1 MTPTRRRFLR
11 GSLALA
17 GLGLASGCGLLP
29 SAARPSEVPAVG
41 LLSGFSQNQAHEIT
55 DPFRQGLAELGYVE
69 GRNIALELRL
79 AEGRYER
86 LPELAA
92 ELVARPVRVIFAPDG
107 SSALAARA
115 ATASIPIVFATSDPV
130 ANGLVESYAR
140 PGGNVTGLSFASV
153 LLAGK
158 RLELLKQVAPAT
170 RRVVALWYVPTTA
183 DQLREFQEAAPRLG
197 IDLRPVG
204 IQSLDDLDAAFHAA
218 SAEQPDALCVIDGG
232 LNTRRARIL
241 EFVAGTGLPSMFVRR
256 ESVAGGGLMAYGPS
270 FPDIYHRGA
279 SYVDKILKGAR
290 PGDLPIE
297 QPTTFDLVIN
307 LKTARELGLTIPE
320 SVLQQ
325 ATEVIH

>member
-1 MTPTRRRFLR
+1 
-11 GSLALA
+11 LALA
-17 GLGLASGCGLLP
+17 GLSLASGCGLLP
-29 SAARPSEVPAVG
+29 SAARPPEVPAVG

-79 AEGRYER
+79 AEGRDER
-86 LPELAA
+86 LTELAG
-92 ELVARPVRVIFAPDG
+92 ELVARPVRVIFAPDTPA
-107 SSALAARA
+107 ALAAKA
-115 ATASIPIVFATSDPV
+115 ATGAIPIVVGGGDPV
-130 ANGLVESYAR
+130 ALGLVDSLAR

-153 LLAGK
+153 LIAGK
-158 RLELLKQVAPAT
+158 RLELLKQVAPTT
-170 RRVVALWYVPTTA
+170 RRVVALWYAPNAPGAAT
-183 DQLREFQEAAPRLG
+183 LGELQEASPRLG

-204 IQSLDDLDAAFHAA
+204 IRGLDDLDAAFQAA
-218 SAEQPDALCVIDGG
+218 SAEQPDALYVIDGG
-232 LNTRRARIL
+232 LSTRRARIL

-256 ESVAGGGLMAYGPS
+256 ELVAGGGLMAYGPS
-270 FPDIYHRGA
+270 FPDIYRRGA

-307 LKTARELGLTIPE
+307 LKTAQALGLTIPQ

-325 ATEVIH
+325 ATEVIR